1 MAWKKRKNS
10 RRRRRFSYRFKL
22 LCIGAAGVAAL
33 GVGIGI
39 AAALLTGT
47 DSPQAGPVSAASA
60 KPEPDPGIIVAIDPG
75 HGGTDLG
82 AEGYLTESDVT
93 AWTAEALYQLLE
105 EDERFTPV
113 LTKEY
118 EDYASVDD
126 RAQAVNAMEAEL
138 LISIHC
144 NSDSSD
150 ASSGFECYALPPSWE
165 GHEESVRLA
174 QSIVSAVSGSTDL
187 RIRGENGI
195 RYMYFSAAGDR
206 QVADFS
212 DQTVYGAETFG
223 LLDRVDCPA
232 VLIEQFFVTSS
243 EDNRLFGSQKGCAK
257 LAQCYY
263 DGICDFLGLDEEE
276 EVSENQSE
284 GASEE

>member
-60 KPEPDPGIIVAIDPG
+60 EPEPDPGIIVAIDPG

-82 AEGYLTESDVT
+82 AEGYCTESEIT
-93 AWTAEALYQLLE
+93 AWTAQALYDLLE
-105 EDERFTPV
+105 ADERFTPV
-113 LTKEY
+113 LTKDY
-118 EDYASVDD
+118 DDYASVDD
-126 RAQAVNAMEAEL
+126 RAQAVNEMEAEL
-138 LISIHC
+138 LVSIHC
-144 NSDSSD
+144 NSDVYDS
-150 ASSGFECYALPPSWE
+150 SSGFECYALPPSWE
-165 GHEESVRLA
+165 GHAESVSLA
-174 QSIVSAVSGSTDL
+174 QSIVSAVSGSTSL
-187 RIRGENGI
+187 RIRGENGV
-195 RYMYFSAAGDR
+195 RYMYFSASGDR

-212 DQTVYGAETFG
+212 DQTAYGAETFG

-243 EDNRLFGSQKGCAK
+243 EDNRNFGSESGCAE

-263 DGICDFLGLDEEE
+263 EGICSYLGLDDGTEDLPTG
-276 EVSENQSE
+276 V
-284 GASEE
+284 ASIAG